1 MVDTWACSMA
11 MLNVQEKSILQP
23 VLHTIQAIAHI
34 YEHKLNKKMN
44 NLNTLRLT
52 E

>member
-23 VLHTIQAIAHI
+23 VLHTIQAIAHHI
-34 YEHKLNKKMN
+34 YEHKLKIKKN
-44 NLNTLRLT
+44 